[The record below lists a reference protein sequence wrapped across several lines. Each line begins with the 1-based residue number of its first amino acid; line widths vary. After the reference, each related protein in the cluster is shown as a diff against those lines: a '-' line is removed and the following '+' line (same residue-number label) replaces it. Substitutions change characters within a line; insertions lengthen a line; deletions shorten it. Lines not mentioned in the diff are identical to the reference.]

1 MTDAPE
7 SFDCRNCGHRVTNE
21 TADNQ
26 GWCKACRG
34 VVVKRSSAWA
44 VIPAV
49 VVVAAY
55 LWMLG
60 YFGLFNS
67 VFMIVWIALGAALG
81 WVAFKVARRVL
92 FDVIRNRGVK
102 PPTTT
107 PS

>member
-1 MTDAPE
+1 MSDAPE
-7 SFDCRNCGHRVTNE
+7 KIDCRNCGHRLVNE
-21 TADNQ
+21 TADHL

-34 VVVKRSSAWA
+34 VVVKRSSGWA
-44 VIPAV
+44 VLPTVI
-49 VVVAAY
+49 VVAAY
-55 LWMLG
+55 LWLLS

-67 VFMIVWIALGAALG
+67 VFVIVWIALGAALG

-107 PS
+107 